1 MIAAVGWAKAQA
13 SLSEVGKIERAV
25 PTTNR
30 QCSDF
35 AHPTKL

>member
-1 MIAAVGWAKAQA
+1 MIAVAGFAKAQA

-25 PTTNR
+25 STTNGR
-30 QCSDF
+30 CSDF